1 MLQRGYN
8 ILIIGATMLI
18 LGTVISAFWA
28 GSFASS
34 FLRHGIILSNVA
46 IPPSGFISSTI
57 QLTDITHPIALQVH
71 FESHSGGSSSIGCQN
86 VQTSNTSNNMGIR
99 EVVNIV
105 SITSTA

>member
-1 MLQRGYN
+1 M
-8 ILIIGATMLI
+8 
-18 LGTVISAFWA
+18 FWA

-46 IPPSGFISSTI
+46 IPPSGFSSTI

-71 FESHSGGSSSIGCQN
+71 FESHSGGSSSICCQN
-86 VQTSNTSNNMGIR
+86 GQTSNTSNNMGIR

-105 SITSTA
+105 SITNTA